1 MNLIVKD
8 EISSDNYDFLVEK
21 IISYNEQ
28 NRISFSDEINLPFQ
42 ILIEIE
48 DKIIGGVFGRSHWG
62 TLEIKT
68 FIIDE
73 LYRQKGIGSSL
84 LNRAI
89 ILAKERKCD
98 FISLDTYS
106 FQAPEFYL
114 KNGFE
119 IIGMEENPKKGFTK
133 FYMRKTL

>member
-28 NRISFSDEINLPFQ
+28 KRISFSDEINLPFE
-42 ILIEIE
+42 ILIQLE
-48 DKIIGGVFGRSHWG
+48 DKIVGGVFGRSKWG

-73 LYRQKGIGSSL
+73 IYRQKGIGTSL
-84 LNRAI
+84 LNHAI
-89 ILAKERKCD
+89 ALAKERKCD

-133 FYMRKTL
+133 FYMRKIL